1 MFDIYLTENC
11 NMLEKL
17 LLGDMILAKRG
28 FTIQEGAGLF
38 SAEVKIVGYS
48 KLMINIKLYSRFKSI
63 Q

>member
-17 LLGDMILAKRG
+17 LLGDMILAKRD

-38 SAEVKIVGYS
+38 SAEVKIVRYS
-48 KLMINIKLYSRFKSI
+48 
-63 Q
+63 